1 MNRFVIIKSE
11 NNYELENK
19 VNEFLRILLNSRDF
33 SREMKAINNN

>member
-19 VNEFLRILLNSRDF
+19 INEFLRANIIY
-33 SREMKAINNN
+33 E

>member
-19 VNEFLRILLNSRDF
+19 VNEFLRVNIIY
-33 SREMKAINNN
+33 E

>member
-19 VNEFLRILLNSRDF
+19 VNEFLSANIIYLKKN
-33 SREMKAINNN
+33 

>member
-19 VNEFLRILLNSRDF
+19 VNEFLSANIIY
-33 SREMKAINNN
+33 E

>member
-19 VNEFLRILLNSRDF
+19 VNEFLTFSSNSPPIF
-33 SREMKAINNN
+33 YKWEMNC

>member
-19 VNEFLRILLNSRDF
+19 VNEFLITIAELS
-33 SREMKAINNN
+33 

>member
-19 VNEFLRILLNSRDF
+19 VNEFL
-33 SREMKAINNN
+33 INIAELS